1 MQLNLNSLVLLH
13 LILVSVFFAGCGT
26 PIGKITEGAKMV
38 LSASQLI
45 GLGNE
50 VGIKKGNRVFVSYSN
65 DGVQGELQGTLY
77 RVKNKFIII
86 KNDYG
91 SKVSIPKD
99 NISYIS
105 EW

>member
-1 MQLNLNSLVLLH
+1 MNPVCLSLTLLMTFF
-13 LILVSVFFAGCGT
+13 LIGCGT

-50 VGIKKGNRVFVSYSN
+50 IGIKKGKRVFVSYSN
-65 DGVQGELQGTLY
+65 DGMQGELQGRLF
-77 RVKNKFIII
+77 RVKNKVIII

-99 NISYIS
+99 NVSYIS

>member
-1 MQLNLNSLVLLH
+1 MKPVCFSLTLLLTFF
-13 LILVSVFFAGCGT
+13 LIGCGT

-50 VGIKKGNRVFVSYSN
+50 IGIKKGKRVFVSYSN
-65 DGVQGELQGTLY
+65 DGIQGELQGTLF
-77 RVKNKFIII
+77 RVKNKVIII

-99 NISYIS
+99 NVSYIS

>member
-1 MQLNLNSLVLLH
+1 MSF
-13 LILVSVFFAGCGT
+13 FFAGCGT
-26 PIGKITEGAKMV
+26 PIGKITEGAKLV
-38 LSASQLI
+38 LSASKLI

-50 VGIKKGNRVFVSYSN
+50 IGIKKGKRVFVSYSN
-65 DGVQGELQGTLY
+65 NGVEGELQGTLF
-77 RVKNKFIII
+77 RVKNKVIII

>member
-1 MQLNLNSLVLLH
+1 MKPVCFSLTLLLTFF
-13 LILVSVFFAGCGT
+13 LIGCGT

-50 VGIKKGNRVFVSYSN
+50 IGIKKGKRVFVSYSN
-65 DGVQGELQGTLY
+65 DGMQGELQGTLF
-77 RVKNKFIII
+77 RVKDKVIII

-99 NISYIS
+99 NVSYIS

>member
-1 MQLNLNSLVLLH
+1 MNPVCFSLTLLLTFF
-13 LILVSVFFAGCGT
+13 LIGCGT

-50 VGIKKGNRVFVSYSN
+50 IGIKKGKRVFVSYSN
-65 DGVQGELQGTLY
+65 DGMQGELQGTLF
-77 RVKNKFIII
+77 RVKHKAIII

-99 NISYIS
+99 NVSYIS

>member
-1 MQLNLNSLVLLH
+1 MKKLVFLH
-13 LILVSVFFAGCGT
+13 LILMPVFLVGCGT

-50 VGIKKGNRVFVSYSN
+50 IGIKKGTRVFISYSN

-77 RVKNKFIII
+77 RVKNKVIII

-99 NISYIS
+99 NVGYIS

>member
-1 MQLNLNSLVLLH
+1 MKPVCFSLTLLLTFF
-13 LILVSVFFAGCGT
+13 LIGCVT

-50 VGIKKGNRVFVSYSN
+50 IGIKKGKRVFVSYSN
-65 DGVQGELQGTLY
+65 DGMQGELQGTLF
-77 RVKNKFIII
+77 RVKHKVIII

-99 NISYIS
+99 NVSYIS

>member
-1 MQLNLNSLVLLH
+1 MKTLVLLH
-13 LILVSVFFAGCGT
+13 LILISVFFAGCST
-26 PIGKITEGAKMV
+26 PIGKITEDAKMV

-50 VGIKKGNRVFVSYSN
+50 IGIKKGKRVFVSYSN

-77 RVKNKFIII
+77 RVKNKVIII

-99 NISYIS
+99 NVGYIS

>member
-1 MQLNLNSLVLLH
+1 MKILVFLH
-13 LILVSVFFAGCGT
+13 LILMSFFFAGCGT
-26 PIGKITEGAKMV
+26 PIGKITEGAKLV
-38 LSASQLI
+38 LSASKLI

-50 VGIKKGNRVFVSYSN
+50 IGIKKGKRVFVSYSN

-77 RVKNKFIII
+77 RIKNKVIII

-99 NISYIS
+99 NVSYIS